1 MEILYTDIT
10 QDLTASLL
18 EIAEQE
24 VAKKKK
30 VYYIVPSSMSF
41 EKEKEILER
50 INNGADAAV
59 FDLIVTRFK
68 QIPYYFDKKEILR
81 DQIELSPA
89 GMTML
94 FRKVL
99 KSFKKD
105 EIPLYFGLQN
115 ASSFFDLLVNLRN
128 ELEKSNLVI
137 DDLPDNEKNREL
149 KLIFNQF
156 EEELALH
163 FANFSDFNEFVE
175 RGIAHEFDS
184 DLENTVFI
192 VDGYS
197 RFSAEEE
204 KFISCFNSKVERF
217 IIGTFAEQTNIQD
230 EDSVYANALEMMNR
244 FSSKYAAKRKQLDK
258 KSVNKV
264 YNKLTDLVKQDQSY
278 VLSDNP
284 IVITDSEKDTFE
296 IWEAVNQTAEI
307 EGLAKEIRRKISEG
321 ARFKEFTILLG
332 DPQQYEIS
340 MKEIFEL
347 YEIPFFFAAEEK
359 MSHHPLIIFMES
371 LYAIKSNNYR
381 PDDVVNLIKCQ
392 LYFQSEISQ
401 NQIDHFEY
409 FVHQNKIQGKKKFK
423 SPFEET
429 EDAKFLEIENLR
441 QRLLGENSPLDD
453 FLSNNHAVSGKT
465 WVTKFQKFMEDGRII
480 DELNQLYQDSEM
492 SNDHQMASKHE
503 QVWAL
508 FISVLKEFLGVFADT
523 KMKIV
528 DFLDIIL
535 AGLKN
540 ANYRQIPA
548 NVDVVN
554 IKDYE
559 LVEPRTNKYVYAI
572 GLSQTNFPRNKINS
586 TLLSDDERAE
596 INQTSSDNQYIE
608 QLNVVNY
615 QKATSTVLS
624 LMNAATEKLVL
635 SVPKIVDNVQDD
647 ISPIIQLLINHSE
660 PEIKRVIRPSNAE
673 ESIEHI
679 GNARAVI
686 ATIGK
691 IEREINENNTENQ
704 PNKVFWSSIFRLLTK
719 NNHDFQRLLID
730 LDQDIEPVNL
740 SAATIAQLYN
750 KNIYASVSAFE
761 RFYNCEFQYF
771 IENTLKLEIFEDI
784 DINSKV
790 VGNFFHK
797 VFETLLA
804 QPQLNSDNF
813 DATLKAVITD
823 INSEYGRYIKRDAT
837 SRFKWQNLEEIIL
850 QTAMMIKRNVVSPRL
865 HTKMTES
872 SFGMDSSVLG
882 DFVVDDIHLRGR
894 IDRID
899 EIENHSLGAI
909 DYKSSLHQFKLQDA
923 YDGTSLQ
930 FLTYLDVLNNAFS
943 DQNIWG
949 ALYLQFQNNTIDL
962 SKIAQLSDVS
972 KLLDKKMNYNGLILS
987 ESLPEIKKIDEITVS
1002 STNIYDNDEFNALLK
1017 INEQHFK
1024 KAGKRLR
1031 QGKISIN
1038 PVMKRSEGINAS
1050 GNVKGCSFCPLKS
1063 ICRFEANVHMNEY
1076 AREIGLKTSAEIKS
1090 ELKEQ

>member
-1 MEILYTDIT
+1 MI
-10 QDLTASLL
+10 
-18 EIAEQE
+18 
-24 VAKKKK
+24 KK
-30 VYYIVPSSMSF
+30 
-41 EKEKEILER
+41 
-50 INNGADAAV
+50 G
-59 FDLIVTRFK
+59 
-68 QIPYYFDKKEILR
+68 
-81 DQIELSPA
+81 
-89 GMTML
+89 
-94 FRKVL
+94 
-99 KSFKKD
+99 
-105 EIPLYFGLQN
+105 
-115 ASSFFDLLVNLRN
+115 
-128 ELEKSNLVI
+128 
-137 DDLPDNEKNREL
+137 
-149 KLIFNQF
+149 
-156 EEELALH
+156 
-163 FANFSDFNEFVE
+163 
-175 RGIAHEFDS
+175 
-184 DLENTVFI
+184 
-192 VDGYS
+192 
-197 RFSAEEE
+197 
-204 KFISCFNSKVERF
+204 
-217 IIGTFAEQTNIQD
+217 
-230 EDSVYANALEMMNR
+230 
-244 FSSKYAAKRKQLDK
+244 
-258 KSVNKV
+258 VNKV
-264 YNKLTDLVKQDQSY
+264 YNKLTELVKQDQSY

-359 MSHHPLIIFMES
+359 MSHHPLIVFMES

-409 FVHQNKIQGKKKFK
+409 FVHQNKIQGKKKFN

-508 FISVLKEFLGVFADT
+508 FMSVLKEFLGVFADT

-559 LVEPRTNKYVYAI
+559 LVGPRTNKYVYAI

-790 VGNFFHK
+790 VGNFFSIK
-797 VFETLLA
+797 YLKPFLLSH
-804 QPQLNSDNF
+804 N
-813 DATLKAVITD
+813 
-823 INSEYGRYIKRDAT
+823 
-837 SRFKWQNLEEIIL
+837 
-850 QTAMMIKRNVVSPRL
+850 
-865 HTKMTES
+865 
-872 SFGMDSSVLG
+872 
-882 DFVVDDIHLRGR
+882 
-894 IDRID
+894 
-899 EIENHSLGAI
+899 
-909 DYKSSLHQFKLQDA
+909 
-923 YDGTSLQ
+923 
-930 FLTYLDVLNNAFS
+930 
-943 DQNIWG
+943 
-949 ALYLQFQNNTIDL
+949 
-962 SKIAQLSDVS
+962 
-972 KLLDKKMNYNGLILS
+972 
-987 ESLPEIKKIDEITVS
+987 
-1002 STNIYDNDEFNALLK
+1002 
-1017 INEQHFK
+1017 
-1024 KAGKRLR
+1024 
-1031 QGKISIN
+1031 
-1038 PVMKRSEGINAS
+1038 
-1050 GNVKGCSFCPLKS
+1050 
-1063 ICRFEANVHMNEY
+1063 
-1076 AREIGLKTSAEIKS
+1076 
-1090 ELKEQ
+1090 